1 MRARL
6 WIPLILILAAGCSG
20 GSDDPAA
27 EKSAEPPAAKE
38 EQHRAAEK
46 VKREQPE
53 GEARPQKQA
62 PAAKQAAKAKKT
74 KAAAKR
80 RAVLA
85 KTRPWRKQR
94 ALPWRRTGVSQV
106 VHVRVRKIAVYT
118 SPIARRPMLRLTR
131 RDARGTQRAF
141 LVRGSWE
148 DWVKVY
154 LPTRPNGSTGWV
166 KRRAVKLYR
175 NSYRL
180 VVRLKTNELQLWKEQ
195 KLMAKYPVAVG
206 TRSTPTPRGMF
217 YVVELLKPRSP
228 HGAYGPYGFGL
239 SAHSTVLKRF
249 AGGDGRVGLHGT
261 NQPHL
266 IGSDVSHGCIRMK
279 NPAIRRLAKILP
291 LATPVL
297 VRT

>member
-1 MRARL
+1 MRARI

-20 GSDDPAA
+20 GSDDRAA
-27 EKSAEPPAAKE
+27 NQSAEPAAKE
-38 EQHRAAEK
+38 QQHRAAEK
-46 VKREQPE
+46 VTREQPE
-53 GEARPQKQA
+53 GEAKPQRKA
-62 PAAKQAAKAKKT
+62 PAVKQTAKAKKA
-74 KAAAKR
+74 KATAKR

-85 KTRPWRKQR
+85 RTRPWRKQR
-94 ALPWRRTGVSQV
+94 SLPWRRTGVSQV
-106 VHVRVRKIAVYT
+106 VHVRVRKIAVYK

-131 RDARGTQRAF
+131 RDSRGTQRAF
-141 LVRGSWE
+141 LVRGRWE

-166 KRRAVKLYR
+166 RSRAVKSYR
-175 NSYRL
+175 NTYRL
-180 VVRLKTNELQLWKEQ
+180 VVRLKQNELQLWKEQ
-195 KLMAKYPVAVG
+195 RLMAKFPVAVG

-217 YVVELLKPRSP
+217 YIVELLKPRSP

-266 IGSDVSHGCIRMK
+266 VGSDVSHGCIRLK